1 MHALVSMLAST
12 GHGAL
17 PSAPET
23 AEVLASRE
31 ALDERLS
38 CLRRLAPPPPARG
51 SPPPPLDPSMEE
63 QERSLPTW
71 QPAAVYFY
79 GDGVGVEGPH
89 SLGGHFNSPDCPVP
103 PHIFIENGGYVSRE
117 GVHGWQP
124 SCTLPV
130 SALANDFFERFPSPT
145 LSSLLGDASLPGV
158 VFTTPVINS
167 PLLGDRPVQKTGA
180 GGAGRALAF
189 GDHPFP
195 SWTPANTKRLKSA
208 FDTKQL
214 LGFYREA
221 FPDSALSE
229 RSRKTKDFLITK
241 LVDAAP
247 DVAFRA
253 LAQAPLGCPP
263 AHEEETDLEEE
274 DAY

>member
-23 AEVLASRE
+23 AEVLASQE
-31 ALDERLS
+31 VLNERLS

-51 SPPPPLDPSMEE
+51 SPPPPFDPSVADK
-63 QERSLPTW
+63 ERGLTTW
-71 QPAAVYFY
+71 HLAAVSCY
-79 GDGVGVEGPH
+79 GDGVGVSFGESEGHPT
-89 SLGGHFNSPDCPVP
+89 LPDWPVP
-103 PHIFIENGGYVSRE
+103 PHIFIADDGYVSRE

-124 SCTLPV
+124 SGTLPV
-130 SALANDFFERFPSPT
+130 SALAHDVPERFSSPT
-145 LSSLLGDASLPGV
+145 LSSLLGDASLPDV

-167 PLLGDRPVQKTGA
+167 PLLGDRPVQNTGA
-180 GGAGRALAF
+180 GSGGRALDF
-189 GDHPFP
+189 GDHPYP
-195 SWTPANTKRLKSA
+195 SWAPANTKRLKSA
-208 FDTKQL
+208 FDAKQL

-263 AHEEETDLEEE
+263 ALEEETDLEEE
-274 DAY
+274 EAY